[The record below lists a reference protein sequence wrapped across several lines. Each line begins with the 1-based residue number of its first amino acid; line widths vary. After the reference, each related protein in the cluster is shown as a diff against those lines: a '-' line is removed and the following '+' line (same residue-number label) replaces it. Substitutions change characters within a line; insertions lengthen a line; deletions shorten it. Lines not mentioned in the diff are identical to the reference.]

1 MCRKSSGFITVMFI
15 LKIQLILVQ
24 VFMYASYNLFLI
36 FITLNGLISFKA
48 RFILKQSTKPHQSD
62 AVCSTCYTEKSVFV
76 E

>member
-1 MCRKSSGFITVMFI
+1 
-15 LKIQLILVQ
+15 
-24 VFMYASYNLFLI
+24 LFLI